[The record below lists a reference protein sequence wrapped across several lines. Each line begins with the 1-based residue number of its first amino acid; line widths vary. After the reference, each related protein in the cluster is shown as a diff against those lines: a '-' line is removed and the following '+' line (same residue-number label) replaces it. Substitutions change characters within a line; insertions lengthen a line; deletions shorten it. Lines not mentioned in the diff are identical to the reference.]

1 MDEHTRTILVRCTG
15 RDRPGITAGLLGVLD
30 AAGAELYDME
40 QVVVRGRLT
49 LDLSIG
55 LGGSDDVLKELL
67 FHGWE
72 HDLQLDFE
80 VVETVESTAP
90 SPRSVV
96 TVIGQPLTPGALGA
110 VTGAIATG
118 GGNIDRIFR
127 LASQPVTA
135 FEFTV
140 LDGDLD
146 RMRTALVAASRDH
159 RVDVSLQR
167 QNLERRAKRL
177 VVLDVDST
185 LIQDEVIELLAA
197 RAGCQREV
205 ADITARAMAGEL
217 DFESSLRERVG
228 RLVGTP
234 ASVLEEVGDAVRLT
248 PGARTFVRT
257 LKRLGY
263 TVAIVSGGFTAIT
276 DRLAEELG
284 IDHAVANH
292 LEVVDGVITGR
303 VVGEV
308 VDRAGKADVLRR
320 IAAAEHVPL
329 EQTVAV
335 GDGANDLDML
345 ATAGLGIAFN
355 AKPVVREQ
363 ADTAVSV
370 PYLDAVLFLLGIRR
384 DEVEAADAADPS
396 FVPRIPGG
404 RTAAAH
410 PVPGS
415 EQGSGDAV
423 PSSGGP
429 ISEGLP
435 GLAG

>member
-15 RDRPGITAGLLGVLD
+15 RDRPGITAGLLAVLED
-30 AAGAELYDME
+30 SGAELFDME

-67 FHGWE
+67 FHAWE
-72 HDLQLDFE
+72 QGLQLDFE
-80 VVETVESTAP
+80 VVDAVEPPGPTV
-90 SPRSVV
+90 RSIV
-96 TVIGQPLTPGALGA
+96 TVIGQRLSPGALRA

-118 GGNIDRIFR
+118 GGNIDRIVR
-127 LASQPVTA
+127 LARYPVVA

-146 RMRTALVAASRDH
+146 AMRTELVDASREH

-197 RAGCQREV
+197 RAGCRDEV
-205 ADITARAMAGEL
+205 ARITSRAMAGEL
-217 DFESSLRERVG
+217 DFEASLRERVSH
-228 RLVGTP
+228 LAGTP
-234 ASVLEEVGDAVRLT
+234 ARVLDEVGDAVRLT

-276 DRLAEELG
+276 DRLAIELG
-284 IDHAVANH
+284 IDHAVANE
-292 LEVVDGVITGR
+292 LEIVDGVITGR
-303 VVGEV
+303 LLGEV
-308 VDRAGKADVLRR
+308 IDRAGKAAVLER

-384 DEVEAADAADPS
+384 DEVEAADAADPEA
-396 FVPRIPGG
+396 GADLL
-404 RTAAAH
+404 T
-410 PVPGS
+410 PV
-415 EQGSGDAV
+415 A
-423 PSSGGP
+423 
-429 ISEGLP
+429 GLP
-435 GLAG
+435 PH